1 MNNFINSL
9 MSYDARISRKIIELL
24 YEYIKCLLAFT
35 KCLTNDLFYKKNI
48 CISIFLKSSLM
59 NKIALKIL
67 LRNKSIRLTNNKIN
81 RRY

>member
-35 KCLTNDLFYKKNI
+35 KCLTNDLFYKKNMHFNI
-48 CISIFLKSSLM
+48 LK
-59 NKIALKIL
+59 KF
-67 LRNKSIRLTNNKIN
+67 TDE
-81 RRY
+81 